1 MSEQDRPDAA
11 AARTARFEVQ
21 PDFDPRRLF
30 LVDECATSSRM
41 ALIHGRAPWMS
52 YPAHLSRT
60 DTGRPHRSWGAD
72 LGGVAARWVIDGATY
87 DEMLV
92 PPVRS
97 QVVPVLRS
105 GDVVVLDNLQ
115 AHKPTSIREAIG
127 TTGAPSYCCRSTV
140 RTLSNRT
147 RFLEAETRL
156 RSQASRAEE
165 APNPTISAGSTAL
178 RHLAAD
184 KTSLQV
190 PMNQKDGR
198 LN

>member
-1 MSEQDRPDAA
+1 M
-11 AARTARFEVQ
+11 
-21 PDFDPRRLF
+21 
-30 LVDECATSSRM
+30 
-41 ALIHGRAPWMS
+41 
-52 YPAHLSRT
+52 
-60 DTGRPHRSWGAD
+60 
-72 LGGVAARWVIDGATY
+72 IDGATY
-87 DEMLV
+87 EEMFL

-97 QVVPVLRS
+97 HVMPVLRS

-115 AHKPTSIREAIG
+115 AHKPTTIRDAIA
-127 TTGAPSYCCRSTV
+127 TAEAPSYSCRSTV

-190 PMNQKDGR
+190 PMNQNYGR
-198 LN
+198 LS